1 MYQRTTFNVVFFCKK
16 TKISKKGKAPI
27 YARITT
33 SGQTTEIYTQCQI
46 EPERWNQ
53 RLERSLY
60 KDEVDQQINS
70 IVASYRANIL
80 AAYDLLLKEN
90 KTPDCFSIKQRLSN
104 ASGSRMF
111 LAEFSKYCDK
121 RQQEVGT
128 RITQVTCNKYHRL
141 LRYLTEYTRQQYRKD
156 DLPLNVADSLHL
168 PGQTDVCGSDIPFQ
182 PAYMAHSGRFGA
194 FRFGT
199 GVPATAAIPSLS
211 ASVPATRVP
220 APKRNSDRRKDR
232 N

>member
-1 MYQRTTFNVVFFCKK
+1 M
-16 TKISKKGKAPI
+16 
-27 YARITT
+27 
-33 SGQTTEIYTQCQI
+33 
-46 EPERWNQ
+46 
-53 RLERSLY
+53 
-60 KDEVDQQINS
+60 DQQINS

-232 N
+232 NRASVSVAGADTCRRQTTKRW

>member
-1 MYQRTTFNVVFFCKK
+1 
-16 TKISKKGKAPI
+16 
-27 YARITT
+27 
-33 SGQTTEIYTQCQI
+33 
-46 EPERWNQ
+46 
-53 RLERSLY
+53 
-60 KDEVDQQINS
+60 
-70 IVASYRANIL
+70 
-80 AAYDLLLKEN
+80 
-90 KTPDCFSIKQRLSN
+90 
-104 ASGSRMF
+104 MF

-199 GVPATAAIPSLS
+199 GGAGDSRYTVFISERPSHTSTSPRTKLR
-211 ASVPATRVP
+211 PT
-220 APKRNSDRRKDR
+220 
-232 N
+232 

>member
-1 MYQRTTFNVVFFCKK
+1 
-16 TKISKKGKAPI
+16 
-27 YARITT
+27 
-33 SGQTTEIYTQCQI
+33 
-46 EPERWNQ
+46 
-53 RLERSLY
+53 
-60 KDEVDQQINS
+60 
-70 IVASYRANIL
+70 
-80 AAYDLLLKEN
+80 
-90 KTPDCFSIKQRLSN
+90 
-104 ASGSRMF
+104 MF

-141 LRYLTEYTRQQYRKD
+141 LRYLTKYTRQRYRKD

-220 APKRNSDRRKDR
+220 APERNSDRRKDR
-232 N
+232 NRASVSVAGAGTCRRQTTKRW